1 MQKFC
6 DTHSH
11 LDFEQFDNDRADVIQ
26 RALDADVVRIIDV
39 AVDISSS
46 RASLELAER
55 YPAIWSA
62 VGVHPNEIGELDG
75 NWLDEIKKL
84 AGHPKVV
91 AIGEI
96 GLDFYREHSPPDK
109 QIEIFRAQ
117 IGLAKELKL
126 PMIIHIR
133 SAHEKAREILEQS
146 QYFSGVLHAFSGDKD
161 FLEWALSRNF
171 YIGLGGVITFKN
183 FHRQDLIEQIP
194 LDRILL
200 ETDCPYL
207 SPHPYRGK
215 RNEPANIP
223 LVAEKIAEIKKI
235 SVERV
240 AHRTTKNA
248 VKLFGFPSPY
258 IHHTKKALGQNFL
271 VNRGIVRKFTEFIGD
286 GGIAIEIGPGKG
298 VITERLVEHFDKTIA
313 VELDENLA
321 NSLNEKIPHRKGFVI
336 QQDILALN
344 LQRIKNYY
352 GERLT
357 LVGNIPYSITTPILF
372 WFARNY
378 RAINS
383 AFLIMQKEV
392 AQRICA
398 EPGSKI
404 YGIPSVILGRYF
416 KIGKLFDI
424 SPGSFN
430 PAPKIV
436 STAVHLKTREEII
449 FPNVDDD
456 IFTRLVRAAF
466 SRRRKKVIS
475 NLSVFRDVMDWQ
487 KIFTSLGI
495 DENARAEQL
504 QIDVFCRLAEFVQ
517 SKPFDKTGSKPNSHR
532 T

>member
-1 MQKFC
+1 
-6 DTHSH
+6 
-11 LDFEQFDNDRADVIQ
+11 
-26 RALDADVVRIIDV
+26 
-39 AVDISSS
+39 
-46 RASLELAER
+46 
-55 YPAIWSA
+55 
-62 VGVHPNEIGELDG
+62 
-75 NWLDEIKKL
+75 
-84 AGHPKVV
+84 
-91 AIGEI
+91 
-96 GLDFYREHSPPDK
+96 
-109 QIEIFRAQ
+109 
-117 IGLAKELKL
+117 
-126 PMIIHIR
+126 
-133 SAHEKAREILEQS
+133 
-146 QYFSGVLHAFSGDKD
+146 
-161 FLEWALSRNF
+161 
-171 YIGLGGVITFKN
+171 
-183 FHRQDLIEQIP
+183 
-194 LDRILL
+194 
-200 ETDCPYL
+200 
-207 SPHPYRGK
+207 
-215 RNEPANIP
+215 
-223 LVAEKIAEIKKI
+223 
-235 SVERV
+235 
-240 AHRTTKNA
+240 

-271 VNRGIVRKFTEFIGD
+271 VNRGIVQKFTEFIGD

-321 NSLNEKIPHRKGFVI
+321 NSLNETIPHRKGFVI

-372 WFARNY
+372 WFSRNY

-392 AQRICA
+392 AQRICS

-456 IFTRLVRAAF
+456 IFTRLVRVAF
-466 SRRRKKVIS
+466 ARRRKKVIS

-504 QIDVFCRLAEFVQ
+504 QIDDFCRLAEFVQ
-517 SKPFDKTGSKPNSHR
+517 SKPFDKTGSKSNSHL